1 MTCGTSGAQT
11 RQRTCNNPSPKYGGK
26 QCDGMSTDSQSC
38 NKKHCPS
45 ELNYSFMENCESISI
60 VEDFN
65 SYSIY
70 FQLMVNGDFGHL
82 GEAAVKLELKQEHEV
97 AITHHLSMEGSHAIL

>member
-1 MTCGTSGAQT
+1 
-11 RQRTCNNPSPKYGGK
+11 
-26 QCDGMSTDSQSC
+26 MSTGSQSC
-38 NKKHCPS
+38 NKKPCPS

-70 FQLMVNGDFGHL
+70 FQLMVNGDYGHL
-82 GEAAVKLELKQEHEV
+82 GEAAVKLVEKVELK
-97 AITHHLSMEGSHAIL
+97 